1 MIKRGFKFAFLR
13 ELYRMGRYRTF
24 TFSIVVIPILSFL
37 LLTTLLSRGVPDAIP
52 IAVLDEDNTSMSR
65 MASEMVSAS
74 RFSKIEYDIASI
86 TEGRAL
92 MNQGKIQAILVFPR
106 DMERSVM
113 RGEQV
118 QVPLFVNGVNL
129 LMSSLVQKDV
139 IYTMQTFSTGIEIQ
153 KLVTKGIPENEAYG
167 LALPIN
173 YDKHILFDPYINYAY
188 YLLPGFMPMMLLMFT
203 ILSTIFAIGIELK
216 KNTSKLWISAAGG
229 SVVKALTA
237 KLLPYTI
244 IMSLLGLL
252 MNVIMFRTV
261 GIPLNGSV
269 WLIAVGTFLF
279 ILAYQAMGVV
289 LITILANLR
298 LALSIGAG
306 YSVLA
311 FTFSGLTFPAIA
323 MGELPRLLT
332 HLFPFTPYVDLFIDQ
347 AMRGAPVVVSLP
359 YLLILMVFILLPI
372 LLLPRLKKIATN
384 SKYSGKI

>member
-1 MIKRGFKFAFLR
+1 MIKRGFKFALMR
-13 ELYRMGRYRTF
+13 EFYRLGRYRTF
-24 TFSIVVIPILSFL
+24 TFSIVVIPILSFI
-37 LLTTLLSRGVPDAIP
+37 LLTTLLSRGVPDALP
-52 IAVLDEDNTSMSR
+52 IAVLDKDNTSMSR
-65 MASEMVSAS
+65 MASEMVSAG
-74 RFSKIEYDIASI
+74 RFSKVEYDISSL
-86 TEGRAL
+86 TEGRTL
-92 MNQGKIQAILVFPR
+92 MNQGKIQAILVLPR
-106 DMERSVM
+106 DMERSIM

-153 KLVTKGIPENEAYG
+153 KLVTKGISENEAYE

-173 YDKHILFDPYINYAY
+173 YDKHVLFDPYVNYGY
-188 YLLPGFMPMMLLMFT
+188 YLLPGFMPMMLLIFT

-216 KNTSKLWISAAGG
+216 KDTAKLWISSAGG
-229 SVVKALTA
+229 SIIKALVA

-244 IMSLLGLL
+244 LMSLMGLL

-279 ILAYQAMGVV
+279 ILAYQAIGVV
-289 LITILANLR
+289 FISILANLR

-332 HLFPFTPYVDLFIDQ
+332 HLFPFTPYIDLFIDQ
-347 AMRGAPVVVSLP
+347 AMRGAPVVVSLH
-359 YLLILMVFILLPI
+359 YLLILMVFIVLPI
-372 LLLPRLKKIATN
+372 FFLSRLKKIATN